1 MSFGIVFISYTSSLI
16 ANVIVL
22 LGAVSLFT
30 WLEQELNHKFIQKYK
45 NLILCTLGFMFL
57 IFVYMESWGNGHSS
71 NMPIGFH
78 WTYLNVIIV
87 ALFNLMIRVK
97 TWWQIVISVLLTII
111 WASSSGSSVISGA
124 FIAKVL
130 LLLVVE
136 ILVYVLAANI
146 ERNTLSYFISF
157 TVTACSILA
166 VATSMY
172 HGQDNLSWLRQIF
185 ALLLLELAVYGYT
198 KILRHQNMMFLKF
211 KHQAEYDDL
220 TGVHSFGVFNHDL
233 GKLFK
238 DFKEHDTLYAMYA
251 LDVDRFKSI
260 NDTYGHVAGNE
271 VLKTIA
277 HQIDVLV
284 SQLEYRAKLYRTG
297 GEEFTIILFDIKQND
312 LRAEEISREIS
323 VAVSR
328 LRFNFDDHEV
338 KVTVSIGE
346 ERASEDDSNYLDIY
360 KRADQFLYASK
371 HSGRDA
377 ITIRGRTLDKEVG

>member
-1 MSFGIVFISYTSSLI
+1 
-16 ANVIVL
+16 
-22 LGAVSLFT
+22 
-30 WLEQELNHKFIQKYK
+30 
-45 NLILCTLGFMFL
+45 MFL